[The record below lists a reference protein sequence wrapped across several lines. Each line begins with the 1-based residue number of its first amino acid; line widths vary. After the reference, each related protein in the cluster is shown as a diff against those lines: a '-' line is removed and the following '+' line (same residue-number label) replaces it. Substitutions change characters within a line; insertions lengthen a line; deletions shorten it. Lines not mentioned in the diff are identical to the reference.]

1 MRNYEGLCGP
11 RKTWE
16 DGKLS
21 TPLRR
26 YTPPFGASVA
36 MGICP
41 RVALESAPLKGHESI
56 FKTFSKGPFR
66 PSEGTE

>member
-1 MRNYEGLCGP
+1 MRAYVDLGRPGKMANYP
-11 RKTWE
+11 
-16 DGKLS
+16 
-21 TPLRR
+21 PLRR
-26 YTPPFGASVA
+26 YIPPFWASVA

-66 PSEGTE
+66 PSEGTEVH